1 MGHTERYGVRLRF
14 ECNRV
19 THLLHR
25 DAGTACLRGARYAPT
40 DPMESAKRALDGSQP
55 VDGARELEPRTLV
68 RNRHLG
74 APFHTRNRAHE
85 NNNVAQAARSRLAPV
100 RWCRAAL
107 GGQAGCMAPPVAVLL
122 PWHHPEGGLNMVL
135 GTGWRALSLTRVKN
149 FTTKLPRTNTLTIL
163 GTYTRH
169 TKHYSLAGEDWRAL
183 HGKRISKRRMSVRR
197 DMWHDNI
204 GAFVHRKTR
213 RPSPTTT
220 AVAPT
225 TQDAKSNCRI
235 RGTPLRPGS
244 SSSSAW
250 RRWRHRLDCLCLSAM
265 SAR

>member
-74 APFHTRNRAHE
+74 APFHTRIRAHE

-107 GGQAGCMAPPVAVLL
+107 GGQAGCMAPPVARFAALASPGGGIEHGMLLVLTV
-122 PWHHPEGGLNMVL
+122 N
-135 GTGWRALSLTRVKN
+135 
-149 FTTKLPRTNTLTIL
+149 
-163 GTYTRH
+163 
-169 TKHYSLAGEDWRAL
+169 
-183 HGKRISKRRMSVRR
+183 
-197 DMWHDNI
+197 
-204 GAFVHRKTR
+204 KTEQQWG
-213 RPSPTTT
+213 SPTTVANDLLT
-220 AVAPT
+220 LGRLNNNKEGLAVT
-225 TQDAKSNCRI
+225 HDD
-235 RGTPLRPGS
+235 L
-244 SSSSAW
+244 
-250 RRWRHRLDCLCLSAM
+250 
-265 SAR
+265 